1 MLPLGPATKVTIY
14 LNRDTGSSNGFLHD
28 EILQYLQENGVHGA
42 TILRPYAGFG
52 VHGRLHKQDAADVA
66 GLHLPVLIC
75 FIETAQKVETI
86 LRPLL
91 NMMTDGLVEA
101 HPTEILK
108 NISTGE
114 RVIS

>member
-28 EILQYLQENGVHGA
+28 EILEYLKTNGVHGA
-42 TILRPYAGFG
+42 TVLRPYAGFG
-52 VHGRLHKQDAADVA
+52 VHGRVHKKDAGDVA
-66 GLHLPVLIC
+66 GLHLPVVIY
-75 FIETAQKVETI
+75 FIETAEKIEAI
-86 LRPLL
+86 LSPLL
-91 NMMTDGLVEA
+91 DMVTDGLVEA

-108 NISTGE
+108 NISTSE

>member
-14 LNRDTGSSNGFLHD
+14 LNRNTGSSDGFLHD
-28 EILQYLQENGVHGA
+28 EILQYLQTNGVHGA

-52 VHGRLHKQDAADVA
+52 VHGRLHKKDAGDVA
-66 GLHLPVLIC
+66 GLHLPVVVY
-75 FIETAQKVETI
+75 FIETAKKIVAI
-86 LRPLL
+86 LPPLL
-91 NMMTDGLVEA
+91 DMVTDGLVEA

>member
-28 EILQYLQENGVHGA
+28 EILQYLQKSGVHGA
-42 TILRPYAGFG
+42 TVLRPYAGFG
-52 VHGRLHKQDAADVA
+52 VHGHLHKKDAGDVA
-66 GLHLPVLIC
+66 GLHLPVVIY
-75 FIETAQKVETI
+75 FIETAEKIEVI
-86 LRPLL
+86 LPPLL
-91 NMMTDGLVEA
+91 DMVTDGLVEA

-108 NISTGE
+108 NISTSE

>member
-1 MLPLGPATKVTIY
+1 MDSCMMRSCNISTRKVFMEPRPSDLTPVLGSMDVFIK
-14 LNRDTGSSNGFLHD
+14 RMRG
-28 EILQYLQENGVHGA
+28 
-42 TILRPYAGFG
+42 
-52 VHGRLHKQDAADVA
+52 DVA

-75 FIETAQKVETI
+75 FIETAQKVENI
-86 LRPLL
+86 LIPLL
-91 NMMTDGLVEA
+91 TMVTDGLVEA

>member
-28 EILQYLQENGVHGA
+28 EILQYLQKNGVHGA
-42 TILRPYAGFG
+42 TVLRPYAGFG
-52 VHGRLHKQDAADVA
+52 VHGRIHKKDAGDVA
-66 GLHLPVLIC
+66 GLHLPVVIC
-75 FIETAQKVETI
+75 FIETAAKIEAI
-86 LRPLL
+86 LSPLL
-91 NMMTDGLVEA
+91 DMVTDGLVEA
-101 HPTEILK
+101 HSTEILK

>member
-1 MLPLGPATKVTIY
+1 MLPLGPATKVTVY
-14 LNRDTGSSNGFLHD
+14 LNRDTSSSNGFLHD
-28 EILQYLQENGVHGA
+28 EILRYLQKNGVHGA
-42 TILRPYAGFG
+42 TVLRPYAGFG
-52 VHGRLHKQDAADVA
+52 VHRRLHKEDAGDVS

-75 FIETAQKVETI
+75 FIETAEKVEAI
-86 LRPLL
+86 LTSLFE
-91 NMMTDGLVEA
+91 MVTDGLVEA

>member
-28 EILQYLQENGVHGA
+28 QILLYLQRNGVHGA
-42 TILRPYAGFG
+42 TVLRPYAGFG
-52 VHGRLHKQDAADVA
+52 FHGRLHKEDAGDVA

-75 FIETAQKVETI
+75 FIETAQKVDSI
-86 LRPLL
+86 LTPLL
-91 NMMTDGLVEA
+91 AMVTDGLVEA

>member
-28 EILQYLQENGVHGA
+28 EILQYLQKNGVRGA
-42 TILRPYAGFG
+42 TVLRPYAGFG
-52 VHGRLHKQDAADVA
+52 VHGRLHKEDAGDVA
-66 GLHLPVLIC
+66 GLHLPIVIC
-75 FIETAQKVETI
+75 FIETAEKIDVI
-86 LRPLL
+86 LPQMLE
-91 NMMTDGLVEA
+91 MVTDGLVEA

-114 RVIS
+114 KVIS